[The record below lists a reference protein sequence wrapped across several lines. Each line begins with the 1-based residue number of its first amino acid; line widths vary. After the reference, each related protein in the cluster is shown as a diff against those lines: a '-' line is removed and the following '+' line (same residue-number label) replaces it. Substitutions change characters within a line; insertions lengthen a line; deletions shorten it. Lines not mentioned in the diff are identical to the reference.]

1 MLQVED
7 MIIVTSI
14 SKQFCNFLLADN
26 KTDKNTTLY
35 VRILKDPSNI
45 QRPEYHSDWALLT
58 TENHTEHPSI
68 VAFTFSEEIYLS

>member
-35 VRILKDPSNI
+35 IEGPKQYLETRIS
-45 QRPEYHSDWALLT
+45 QRLGSFDH
-58 TENHTEHPSI
+58 
-68 VAFTFSEEIYLS
+68 